1 MKQIIPIINISLA
14 MCIVGSSV
22 VAGKL
27 IVQGFPLFLASELR
41 FLVATIILVPILLLV
56 EGVPLL
62 QKKDYLYLF
71 LQALSG
77 VFLFN
82 ICMLYGLTRTTA
94 TEAGLITSLV
104 PACTGVLSF
113 FLLREKL
120 TKNAVI
126 GICIAMMG
134 VMTINASGLLDISE
148 TTFLSIAGNLLV
160 FSAIICESLFIIF
173 GKFISQRVSAL
184 AISTIVS
191 CFGTVLFLPFALYE
205 SRQFRYE
212 KVTLAEWGLILYLGI
227 VVTVIAFILMHIGI
241 VKVSAHMAGILT
253 GFMPISSI
261 SLSSLLLGEDISSVQ
276 LVGCALF
283 IVALYYFSRQTA
295 S

>member
-22 VAGKL
+22 VVGKL

-41 FLVATIILVPILLLV
+41 FLVATIILIPILLLV

-62 QKKDYLYLF
+62 RKKDYLYLF

-77 VFLFN
+77 VFFFN
-82 ICMLYGLTRTTA
+82 ICMLYGLTSTTA

-104 PACTGVLSF
+104 PVCTGVLSF
-113 FLLREKL
+113 FLLREQL

-126 GICIAMMG
+126 GISIAMMG
-134 VMTINASGLLDISE
+134 VMAINASGLLGISE
-148 TTFLSIAGNLLV
+148 TTFLSITGNLLV

-173 GKFISQRVSAL
+173 GKFVSQRVSAL

-212 KVTLAEWGLILYLGI
+212 KVTLAEWGLIFYLGI

-241 VKVSAHMAGILT
+241 AKVSANMAGVLT

-261 SLSSLLLGEDISSVQ
+261 ALSSLLLGEDISSVQ

-283 IVALYYFSRQTA
+283 IVALYYFSRQAA

>member
-148 TTFLSIAGNLLV
+148 TTFLSMAGNLLV

>member
-134 VMTINASGLLDISE
+134 VMTINASGLLDITE
-148 TTFLSIAGNLLV
+148 TTFLSMAGNLLV